1 MGFFTS
7 IIELLAR
14 FFLSIVF
21 FINGVFKSTYYEET
35 VEYML
40 DFNIPAILAIPT
52 IIFEMIFPLFIVVGY
67 KTRISASALFLFCIA
82 TAVIFHS
89 DFSNQVQNSKIAR
102 GFYHDERPPKHRLWM
117 AASIGKKYRSKIII
131 GIY

>member
-21 FINGVFKSTYYEET
+21 VINGLFKSTYYEET
-35 VEYML
+35 VEYMV

-52 IIFEMIFPLFIVVGY
+52 IIFEVIFPLFIVVGY
-67 KTRISASALFLFCIA
+67 KTRISASALCLFCIA

-89 DFSNQVQNSKIAR
+89 DFSNQVQITSFLKNIAIAG
-102 GFYHDERPPKHRLWM
+102 GFLILLINGPGQLSLD
-117 AASIGKKYRSKIII
+117 KKFN
-131 GIY
+131 

>member
-14 FFLSIVF
+14 FFLSLVF
-21 FINGVFKSTYYEET
+21 FINGLFKSTYYEET
-35 VEYML
+35 VEYMV

-52 IIFEMIFPLFIVVGY
+52 IIFEIIFPLFIVVGY

-89 DFSNQVQNSKIAR
+89 DFSNQVQITSLFKKYCNCR
-102 GFYHDERPPKHRLWM
+102 GFFISFNKWTRTIKFR
-117 AASIGKKYRSKIII
+117 
-131 GIY
+131 

>member
-21 FINGVFKSTYYEET
+21 FINGLFKSTYLENT
-35 VEYML
+35 VDYMISF
-40 DFNIPAILAIPT
+40 DVPTILAIPS
-52 IIFEMIFPLFIVVGY
+52 IILEIIFPLFIIVGY
-67 KTRISASALFLFCIA
+67 RTRISAFVLFLFCIA

-89 DFSNQVQNSKIAR
+89 NFSDQVQITAFLKNIAIAG
-102 GFYHDERPPKHRLWM
+102 GFLILLINGPGQLSLD
-117 AASIGKKYRSKIII
+117 KKFS
-131 GIY
+131 

>member
-7 IIELLAR
+7 IFELLAR

-21 FINGVFKSTYYEET
+21 FINGLFKSTYYEET
-35 VEYML
+35 VEYMV

-52 IIFEMIFPLFIVVGY
+52 IIFEIIFPLFIVVGY

-89 DFSNQVQNSKIAR
+89 DFSNQVQITSFLKNIAIAG
-102 GFYHDERPPKHRLWM
+102 GFLILLINGPGELSLD
-117 AASIGKKYRSKIII
+117 KKFN
-131 GIY
+131 